1 MFCAVRPGNH
11 GSMGEQYAEEFEP
24 TSADRIARNDAMFRE
39 ANERIAA
46 AAAEYG
52 VEGRVPFICECAEPM
67 CRAIVRLTLD
77 EYREVRRNPR
87 HFMNAIGHHV
97 AARGWAQVIAQ
108 SDSYVVVRKIGRA
121 GDVAAELADREDR
134 K

>member
-1 MFCAVRPGNH
+1 
-11 GSMGEQYAEEFEP
+11 
-24 TSADRIARNDAMFRE
+24 
-39 ANERIAA
+39 
-46 AAAEYG
+46 
-52 VEGRVPFICECAEPM
+52 
-67 CRAIVRLTLD
+67 
-77 EYREVRRNPR
+77 
-87 HFMNAIGHHV
+87 MNAIGHHV